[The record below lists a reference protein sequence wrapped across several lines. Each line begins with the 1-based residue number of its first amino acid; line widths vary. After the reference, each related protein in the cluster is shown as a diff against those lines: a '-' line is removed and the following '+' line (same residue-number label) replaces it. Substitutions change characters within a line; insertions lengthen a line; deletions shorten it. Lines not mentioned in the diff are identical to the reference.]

1 MSGARFSEYVQ
12 TFPGEA
18 PFASR
23 VQRLLAVT
31 LGLLG
36 AFFFITVPMEE
47 EGQVWLTLGGIAM
60 FMILN
65 RNKSRKMGLILVV
78 LSVMVTSRYLFWR
91 ATETLEFETVLQ
103 SILGTLLFGA
113 EMFAGTLMTLSYIQ
127 TSYPLDRK
135 PVPMPINP
143 DVWPTVDIYVPSY
156 NETLDL
162 VRPTVLAAM
171 NMDYP
176 RDKLNVWIL
185 DDGRRPEFRDFA
197 EECGCGYIIR
207 PDNKGAKAGNLNHAM
222 RHTTGEYIAIFD
234 CDHAPTR
241 AFLQL
246 TLGWLIRDR
255 RIALVQTPHHFYS
268 PDPFERNLVRQRLV
282 PNEGLLFY
290 GAIQPGS
297 DLWNASFF
305 CGSCAVIRR
314 EALEEVGGVP
324 HVTVT
329 EDCHCALKMQQR
341 GWHTAYIR
349 IPLAAGLATERLA
362 LHIGQ
367 RLRWARG
374 MLQIMRTENTL
385 FAPGLKWMQRFCYF
399 IAGFGFLFAL
409 PRVIFLTSPL
419 AFLFFG
425 ESVIAASPVAIIAYA
440 GSHMFHAIATTAR
453 LNGKHRHS
461 FWSEIYEASLAVP
474 LLPVTVLTL
483 WDPSKGKFNVT
494 DKGGILEAGYLDF
507 RAVLPNLIMLALLSV
522 GFAIGI
528 WGSFTS
534 DLGSLE
540 GRAYLLNTIWAGLC
554 LIPLA
559 GSVAVGREREQSRV
573 RARVEANLPGELILA
588 SGERLPTRSANL
600 SLSGARLII
609 DRALGVA
616 EGDEVQVAF
625 ETGGEIVALR
635 AHVIRWDGNEV
646 YLEFIIETL
655 ADEAS
660 VVRAFFG
667 RPDAWLYWDHWPED
681 KPLRSLWTV
690 VLASADAVF
699 RKYRFGILRSAKPV
713 AGLAKPQAPR
723 VSDVVAPRRPN
734 TAPPA
739 AMPPPTAPRPVPA
752 ATAALLALGLFCGMP
767 AGAQPIGAQPAG
779 VPPGSAQPGAVQPS
793 VAQSGTAQPGMAQ
806 PGFAAPQPPALPAP
820 VLPSAMDAEG
830 LPPGARIVTRTLKEM
845 GLTGPMQLRGTN
857 DLQGVL
863 FGLRADEVVTQA
875 RVTVAGGASPA
886 LIPSLS
892 QIALT
897 LNDQF
902 VGTIPM
908 DAARQSF
915 GPLEFP
921 LDPLYFSEVNRLNF
935 RFAGRYTTECND
947 ALSGLL
953 WATVSD
959 LSTLQLRIERLPP
972 SRDLSRLPEPI
983 FDRRVLSGV
992 VTVPMVLPEALGP
1005 AGLRA
1010 AAIAASWFSVQ
1021 ADYRGA
1027 SFPVSRALP
1036 ERGDAVVLA
1045 MGVDA
1050 VPGLTMPR
1058 VDGPTLALLP
1068 NPTDPFGTLLVIAG
1082 RSEADLVAAAQA
1094 MVAGRATLAGE
1105 IARVVPPTIPARQPY
1120 DSPRWIRTDQP
1131 VTFGSLIARDDLQ
1144 SAGYAPGPI
1153 RIPVR
1158 TAPDLLTWRNRG
1170 FPVHVEYRSPAGPVI
1185 DVATSRL
1192 DAAFS
1197 GAYLRSFRLADPEW
1211 IPPLTA
1217 AADWLAEQLG
1227 FASATRSGRFVIP
1240 HYLVLGRDELQLRF
1254 DMRPLARGDCVAVPA
1269 DVRAAIEPGSTVD
1282 LRRGYRYARM
1292 PNLGFFA
1299 SSGFPFTRMADLSGT
1314 AVVLPERANPLELG
1328 AFLDVVGQLA
1338 ATAGLASTGIQV
1350 VTPAGLASVAGRDLL
1365 VLGTLGRQPALGTLF
1380 RDTPIRIEADRL
1392 TLTAP
1397 DALQDIRSLFLDAP
1411 GSAER
1416 GRAATVLNE
1425 GSGEGLAALLGG
1437 ESPLQAGRSVVAI
1450 TGVTPAAIGQMVA
1463 ALADPA
1469 LAPRIQGD
1477 LAVLSGGRME
1487 SFRTASPYA
1496 VGSLP
1501 WWVRP
1506 QVWLAERP
1514 ERMLMLMLGAAALIG
1529 VPFFWM
1535 LRRRSLSRLRA
1546 RTNS

>member
-1 MSGARFSEYVQ
+1 MSGERFSEYVQ
-12 TFPGEA
+12 TFPGDA
-18 PFASR
+18 PRRAKLTR
-23 VQRLLAVT
+23 ILAIT
-31 LGLLG
+31 AGLLG
-36 AFFFITVPMEE
+36 AFFFITVPMDEQ
-47 EGQVWLTLGGIAM
+47 GQVWLTLAGIAA
-60 FMILN
+60 FIVLN
-65 RNKSRKMGLILVV
+65 RNKSRKVGLILVV
-78 LSVMVTSRYLFWR
+78 LSVMITSRYLFWR
-91 ATETLEFETVLQ
+91 ATETLEFETALQ

-113 EMFAGTLMTLSYIQ
+113 ELFAGALMTLSYIQ

-135 PVPMPINP
+135 PVPMPIDP
-143 DVWPTVDIYVPSY
+143 DTWPTVDIYVPSY
-156 NETLDL
+156 NESLDL

-222 RHTTGEYIAIFD
+222 RHTNGEYIAIFD

-246 TLGWLIRDR
+246 TLGWLIRDK

-297 DLWNASFF
+297 DLWNAAFF

-329 EDCHCALKMQQR
+329 EDCHCALKMQQK

-425 ESVIAASPVAIIAYA
+425 ESVIAASPLAIIAYA
-440 GSHMFHAIATTAR
+440 GSHMFHAVGTTAR

-507 RAVLPNLIMLALLSV
+507 RAVAPNLIMLVLLTI
-522 GFAIGI
+522 GFAIGL
-528 WGSFTS
+528 WGSFTN
-534 DLGSLE
+534 DLSSLE

-573 RARVEANLPGELILA
+573 RARVEADLPGELILP
-588 SGERLPTRSANL
+588 SGERLPTHSANL

-609 DRALGVA
+609 DRAVGVA
-616 EGDEVQVAF
+616 EGNEVKVAF
-625 ETGGEIVALR
+625 ETGGEIVELR
-635 AHVIRWDGNEV
+635 ARVIRWDGNEV
-646 YLEFIIETL
+646 YLEFIIENI
-655 ADEAS
+655 ADEAG

-667 RPDAWLYWDHWPED
+667 RPDAWLYWDKWPED

-699 RKYRFGILRSAKPV
+699 RKYRFGILRAAKPA
-713 AGLAKPQAPR
+713 AGPAKPQVAR
-723 VSDVVAPRRPN
+723 VTDVVVPRRPN
-734 TAPPA
+734 TAPP
-739 AMPPPTAPRPVPA
+739 PPPANAPKPA
-752 ATAALLALGLFCGMP
+752 PATTAALLALALLGAAP
-767 AGAQPIGAQPAG
+767 AWAQAPIGAPAAIA
-779 VPPGSAQPGAVQPS
+779 PPMP
-793 VAQSGTAQPGMAQ
+793 
-806 PGFAAPQPPALPAP
+806 L
-820 VLPSAMDAEG
+820 DAEA
-830 LPPGARIVTRTLKEM
+830 LPPGARIVTRTLREM
-845 GLTGPMQLRGTN
+845 GLSGPMQLRGVN

-863 FGLRADEVVTQA
+863 FGLRGDEVVTQA

-892 QIALT
+892 QIAIT

-902 VGTIPM
+902 IGTIPM

-921 LDPLYFSEVNRLNF
+921 LDPLFFAEVNRLNF

-947 ALSGLL
+947 PLSGLL
-953 WATVSD
+953 WATISD
-959 LSTLQLRIERLPP
+959 LSTVQLRIERLPP
-972 SRDLSRLPEPI
+972 SRDLARLPEPI
-983 FDRRVLSGV
+983 FDRRVLSGQ
-992 VTVPMVLPEALGP
+992 VTVPMVLPETLGP
-1005 AGLRA
+1005 GGLRA
-1010 AAIAASWFSVQ
+1010 AAIAASWFAVQ

-1027 SFPVSRALP
+1027 NFPVSRSLP

-1082 RSEADLVAAAQA
+1082 RSEADLVAGAQA
-1094 MVAGRATLAGE
+1094 IAAGRATLTGE
-1105 IARVVPPTIPARQPY
+1105 IARVVAPTIPARQPY
-1120 DSPRWIRTDQP
+1120 DAPRWMRTDQP
-1131 VTFGSLIARDDLQ
+1131 VPFGSLIGREELQ
-1144 SAGYAPGPI
+1144 SQGYSPGPV

-1158 TAPDLLTWRNRG
+1158 TAPDLTTWRNRG
-1170 FPVHVEYRSPAGPVI
+1170 FPVNIEYRSPQGPVI

-1211 IPPLTA
+1211 IPPLSA
-1217 AADWLAEQLG
+1217 AFDWVAEQLG
-1227 FASATRSGRFVIP
+1227 FSAETRSGRVMIP

-1254 DMRPLARGDCVAVPA
+1254 DMRPMARGDCVAVPA
-1269 DVRAAIEPGSTVD
+1269 DVRAAIDPGSTVD
-1282 LRRGYRYARM
+1282 LRRGHRHARM

-1314 AVVLPERANPLELG
+1314 AVVVPERANPLELT

-1338 ATAGLASTGIQV
+1338 ATVGLPATGIQV
-1350 VTPAGLASVAGRDLL
+1350 VTPGGLPSAAQRDLL
-1365 VLGTLGRQPALGTLF
+1365 VVGTLGRQPALATLF
-1380 RDTPIRIEADRL
+1380 RDSPLRLEGDRL
-1392 TLTAP
+1392 TLAAP
-1397 DALQDIRSLFLDAP
+1397 DAFQDVRSVFLDAP
-1411 GSAER
+1411 SRAER
-1416 GRAATVLNE
+1416 GRATAVLNE
-1425 GSGEGLAALLGG
+1425 ASGEGMAALIGG
-1437 ESPLQAGRSVVAI
+1437 PSPLQSGRSVVAI
-1450 TGVTPAAIGQMVA
+1450 TGVTPAAITQMVA
-1463 ALADPA
+1463 ALTDPA

-1477 LAVLSGGRME
+1477 FTLLAGGRLE
-1487 SFRTASPYA
+1487 SFRTATPYS

-1501 WWVRP
+1501 WWLWP
-1506 QVWLAERP
+1506 QVWLAERA
-1514 ERMLMLMLGAAALIG
+1514 ERMLLLMLGSAALIG
-1529 VPFFWM
+1529 LSFFWI
-1535 LRRRSLSRLRA
+1535 LRRRALSRLRA
-1546 RTNS
+1546 RTHS